1 MTESFN
7 SLVGAL
13 VRTSGEK
20 ISERTDNAPE
30 SRVLTYCI
38 LTFVLTIVSHYI
50 FNVKIFQRSSQEPP
64 ILPPDYPFLGYLP
77 TIFRHGFKFLDDLAK
92 RNLHRFPH
100 EIFTVPL
107 VGTRMYVVTSPE
119 LISSI
124 QGKRRYVSNE
134 PLFIPWT
141 LRWAG
146 IKGDGANKVPKDM
159 NNRKV
164 DSWAS
169 DTHNFIAKALGPG
182 AGLDGMRK
190 VYIARSN
197 VFVDT
202 LADQVAHGQGDVDM
216 WKFIC
221 HSVTVAGSTAVWG
234 PSNPFEVHPDL
245 WKAFWV
251 YEQDLKYITNNMPF
265 GWNGRKARE
274 QLAAVFQDFQK
285 DKEARDL
292 AGPLAKAR
300 WNVCQKYG
308 LTQEDTA
315 RLDVPAIVGQSANTI
330 PASYGLLAFILRD
343 DDLFGRVREE
353 LDKLLVR
360 GQGQEIKFDAYNI
373 REKCPLFRSTLYEVM
388 RHISIGSTI
397 RTVIEDFPLTVE
409 SPNAGQ
415 AHYVLKKNTTIYLAG
430 SLIHSCSEFWPDAE
444 KFKPER
450 FLPYSSPEAQIPG
463 LFRAF
468 GGGIGLCG
476 GRLLV
481 VTEMLATIGTL
492 LVRFDFESTPKLVLP
507 DRQTIAFG
515 QAMPKPYGNTIAK
528 VRPRKGF
535 EDCIWTS
542 DPSS

>member
-1 MTESFN
+1 MTESFS

-13 VRTSGEK
+13 FQTSGGK
-20 ISERTDNAPE
+20 MSERTDNA
-30 SRVLTYCI
+30 SDSKILTVCI
-38 LTFVLTIVSHYI
+38 LTIVFVIISHYI

-107 VGTRMYVVTSPE
+107 LGTRMYVVTSPE
-119 LISSI
+119 LISTI
-124 QGKRRYVSNE
+124 QGKRRYVSND
-134 PLFIPWT
+134 PLFMPWT

-146 IKGDGANKVPKDM
+146 IKGDGAKRIPKDM

-169 DTHNFIAKALGPG
+169 ETHNNIVKVLGPG
-182 AGLDGMRK
+182 AALDGMRK
-190 VYIARSN
+190 TYIARSN
-197 VFVDT
+197 VFVNN
-202 LADQVAHGQGDVDM
+202 LADQVAHGQGDVDL
-216 WKFIC
+216 WTFIC
-221 HSVTVAGSTAVWG
+221 QSVTIAGSTAVWG

-245 WKAFWV
+245 WKVFWV
-251 YEQDLKYITNNMPF
+251 YEEDLKYITNDVPL
-265 GWNGRKARE
+265 GWKGRKARE
-274 QLAAVFQDFQK
+274 QLAKAFQHFHQN
-285 DKEARDL
+285 KEARDL
-292 AGPLAKAR
+292 AGPVAKAR
-300 WNVCQKYG
+300 WAVCQKYG
-308 LTQEDTA
+308 VTEGDTA

-330 PASYGLLAFILRD
+330 PATYGLLAFILHD
-343 DDLFGRVREE
+343 GDLLGRVRQE
-353 LDKLLVR
+353 LDKLIIR
-360 GQGQEIKFDAYNI
+360 GQGQEIMFDAYNI
-373 REKCPLFRSTLYEVM
+373 RDKCPLFRSTLYEVM

-397 RTVIEDFPLTVE
+397 RTIIEDYPLTVE

-415 AHYVLKKNTTIYLAG
+415 AHYVLRKNGTIFLAG
-430 SLIHSCSEFWPDAE
+430 SLVHNCSEFWPDAE
-444 KFKPER
+444 QFKPER
-450 FLPYSSPEAQIPG
+450 FLQYSSPEAQIPG

-476 GRLLV
+476 GRHLV

-492 LVRFDFESTPKLVLP
+492 LVRFDFDDVPKLALP
-507 DRQTIAFG
+507 DRRTIAFG

-535 EDCIWTS
+535 EDCIWINS
-542 DPSS
+542 PSL